1 MIAQLVAG
9 AAKAVRA
16 LPDRTDTA
24 VISYQALQ
32 ALIGI
37 LGLALPFVL
46 ISVKPFLDGPGIPP
60 SISDYYYTSMRD
72 YFVGSLWAIG
82 IFLSSYRGEKNFH
95 HVFGIIACLCAVG
108 VALFPTTPLGEATTW
123 VGTVHYSCAGVFFGL
138 LAFFSLVVFPAAHP
152 LGKVFHR
159 FCGLVI
165 VGCIAFGMFAYAFRS
180 SDWRAKHDV
189 VFWLELFSVLAFAS
203 SWLVKGGVS
212 ILSGEKTA
220 AT

>member
-108 VALFPTTPLGEATTW
+108 VALFPNDTPRGGNN
-123 VGTVHYSCAGVFFGL
+123 VGRHSSLLLCGRVFRIAGVFFARSFPGCASPGEGVPPVL
-138 LAFFSLVVFPAAHP
+138 WLGYRWLYCVWDVCLCLSVERLAGQA
-152 LGKVFHR
+152 R
-159 FCGLVI
+159 CG
-165 VGCIAFGMFAYAFRS
+165 
-180 SDWRAKHDV
+180 
-189 VFWLELFSVLAFAS
+189 VLA
-203 SWLVKGGVS
+203 
-212 ILSGEKTA
+212 
-220 AT
+220 

>member
-95 HVFGIIACLCAVG
+95 HVFGIIACL
-108 VALFPTTPLGEATTW
+108 
-123 VGTVHYSCAGVFFGL
+123 
-138 LAFFSLVVFPAAHP
+138 FPAAHP

-203 SWLVKGGVS
+203 SWLVKGGVG